1 MDVALGRPG
10 FPAPAR
16 LDLDGAA
23 RSVEILRELAGGV
36 RAARAQGAARSS

>member
-1 MDVALGRPG
+1 MDDALARPG

-23 RSVEILRELAGGV
+23 RSVAILTALAEGV